1 MNHIEDL
8 SQLEENLNY
17 RFTDRSFLSTALRH
31 SSYVN
36 EQVDT
41 TLEDNERLEFLGDA
55 VLNLVIGDAL
65 MHTFPGVSE
74 GNLSRMRSNLVNE
87 TQLAE
92 IARQISLGPFI
103 RLGKGESQ
111 TNGREKNSILSDVLE
126 AVIAAVYLDGGFE
139 SAYRLVNR
147 HFKPVLNGARPTRMS
162 TDSKSLLQEYSQI
175 HLKEIPRYK
184 VVSEMGPDHDKT
196 FQVCLKTRDIE
207 TMGYGKSKKAAE
219 QDAARIAL
227 DILKERGL
235 TE

>member
-8 SQLEENLNY
+8 SRLETNLNY
-17 RFTDRSFLSTALRH
+17 TFGDQSFLMTALMH

-36 EQVDT
+36 EQGDAV
-41 TLEDNERLEFLGDA
+41 LEDNERLEFLGDA
-55 VLNLVIGDAL
+55 VLNLVVGDAL
-65 MHTFPGVSE
+65 MHNFPALNE

-92 IARQISLGPFI
+92 IARQLDLGLFI
-103 RLGKGESQ
+103 RLGKGENQ
-111 TNGREKNSILSDVLE
+111 TNGRDKNSILSDVLE
-126 AVIAAVYLDGGFE
+126 AVIAAVYLDGGFDA
-139 SAYRLVNR
+139 AYRLISR
-147 HFKPVLNGARPTRMS
+147 HFKPLLSGVRPSRLNS
-162 TDSKSLLQEYSQI
+162 DSKSLLQEYSQV
-175 HLKEIPRYK
+175 HLKEIPRYR

-227 DILKERGL
+227 DLLKERGQ
-235 TE
+235 

>member
-8 SQLEENLNY
+8 LQLETNLNY
-17 RFTDRSFLSTALRH
+17 TFGDRNFLSTALMH

-36 EQVDT
+36 EQGDDI
-41 TLEDNERLEFLGDA
+41 LEDNERLEFLGDA

-65 MHTFPGVSE
+65 MHNFPELNE

-92 IARQISLGPFI
+92 IARQLNLGFFI
-103 RLGKGESQ
+103 RLGKGENQ
-111 TNGREKNSILSDVLE
+111 TNGRDKNSILSDVLE
-126 AVIAAVYLDGGFE
+126 AVIAAVYLDGGFDA
-139 SAYRLVNR
+139 AYKLISR
-147 HFKPVLNGARPTRMS
+147 HFKHLLSGVRPTRLNS
-162 TDSKSLLQEYSQI
+162 DSKSLLQEYSQI

-196 FQVCLKTRDIE
+196 FQICLKTSDIE
-207 TMGYGKSKKAAE
+207 TMGYGKSKKTAE

-227 DILKERGL
+227 EILKARGQ
-235 TE
+235 

>member
-8 SQLEENLNY
+8 SQLETNLHY
-17 RFTDRSFLSTALRH
+17 TFGDQSFLATALMH

-36 EQVDT
+36 EQGDEI
-41 TLEDNERLEFLGDA
+41 LEDNERLEFLGDA

-65 MHTFPGVSE
+65 MHNFPELNE

-92 IARQISLGPFI
+92 IARHLELGLFI
-103 RLGKGESQ
+103 CLGKGECQ
-111 TNGREKNSILSDVLE
+111 TNGRDKNSILSDVLE
-126 AVIAAVYLDGGFE
+126 AVIAAVYLDGGFD
-139 SAYRLVNR
+139 SAYRLISR
-147 HFKPVLNGARPTRMS
+147 HFDHLLCGVRPTRLNS
-162 TDSKSLLQEYSQI
+162 DSKSLLQEYSQVQ
-175 HLKEIPRYK
+175 LKEIPRYR

-196 FQVCLKTRDIE
+196 FQVCLKTSDVE

-227 DILKERGL
+227 EILKERGV
-235 TE
+235 

>member
-8 SQLEENLNY
+8 SQLETNLDY
-17 RFTDRSFLSTALRH
+17 TFGDQSFLATALMH

-36 EQVDT
+36 EQGDDV
-41 TLEDNERLEFLGDA
+41 LEDNERLEFLGDA
-55 VLNLVIGDAL
+55 VLNLVVGDAL
-65 MHTFPGVSE
+65 MHNFPELNE

-92 IARQISLGPFI
+92 IARQLELGLFI
-103 RLGKGESQ
+103 RLGKGENQ
-111 TNGREKNSILSDVLE
+111 TNGRDKNSILSDVLE
-126 AVIAAVYLDGGFE
+126 AVIASVYLDGGFDA
-139 SAYRLVNR
+139 SYRLISR
-147 HFKPVLNGARPTRMS
+147 HFKPLLSGVRPSRLNS
-162 TDSKSLLQEYSQI
+162 DSKSLLQEYSQV
-175 HLKEIPRYK
+175 HLKEIPRYR

-227 DILKERGL
+227 DLLKERGL
-235 TE
+235 

>member
-1 MNHIEDL
+1 MTHIEDL
-8 SQLEENLNY
+8 LQLEANLNY
-17 RFTDRSFLSTALRH
+17 TFGDQSFLSTALMH

-36 EQVDT
+36 EQGDAI
-41 TLEDNERLEFLGDA
+41 LEDNERLEFLGDA
-55 VLNLVIGDAL
+55 VLNLVVGDAL
-65 MHTFPGVSE
+65 MHNFPELNE

-92 IARQISLGPFI
+92 IARQLDLGLFI

-111 TNGREKNSILSDVLE
+111 TNGRDKNSILSDVLE
-126 AVIAAVYLDGGFE
+126 AVIAAVYLDGGFDA
-139 SAYRLVNR
+139 AYRLISR
-147 HFKPVLNGARPTRMS
+147 HFKPLLSGVRPSRLNS
-162 TDSKSLLQEYSQI
+162 DSKSLLQEYSQV
-175 HLKEIPRYK
+175 HLKEIPRYR

-227 DILKERGL
+227 DLLKERGQ
-235 TE
+235 

>member
-8 SQLEENLNY
+8 SQLETHLDY
-17 RFTDRSFLSTALRH
+17 TFGDRSFLATALMH

-36 EQVDT
+36 EQGDAI
-41 TLEDNERLEFLGDA
+41 LEDNERLEFLGDA
-55 VLNLVIGDAL
+55 VLNLVVGDAL
-65 MHTFPGVSE
+65 MHNFPELNE

-92 IARQISLGPFI
+92 IARQLELGQFI

-111 TNGREKNSILSDVLE
+111 TNGRDKNSILSDVLE
-126 AVIAAVYLDGGFE
+126 AVIAAVYLDGGFDA
-139 SAYRLVNR
+139 AYRLISR
-147 HFKPVLNGARPTRMS
+147 HFKSLLCGSRPSRLNS
-162 TDSKSLLQEYSQI
+162 DSKSLLQEYSQV
-175 HLKEIPRYK
+175 HLKEIPRYR

-227 DILKERGL
+227 DLLKERGL
-235 TE
+235 